1 MLIIDENNTK
11 ILVYDSIEE
20 LPATQHNDFNIA
32 ILEDENIGSN
42 IDAIERHN
50 RQILDF
56 LLMGNIEYALEQS
69 KNQNFCIQNIKANY
83 DFKKTAFC
91 HLIHSI
97 NGIEPV
103 SRNVEF
109 LTKLIEP
116 IKTETIY
123 FAVEEVKK
131 KLTQN

>member
-1 MLIIDENNTK
+1 MLIIDENGCK
-11 ILVYDSIEE
+11 VLVYDSIEE
-20 LPATQHNDFNIA
+20 LPANQHNEFNIA

-42 IDAIERHN
+42 IESIEKHN

-56 LLMGNIEYALEQS
+56 LMMNNAEYALEQA

-97 NGIEPV
+97 NGIEPA
-103 SRNVEF
+103 SRKVEF
-109 LTKLIEP
+109 LSKLIEP
-116 IKTETIY
+116 IPLQSIY
-123 FAVEEVKK
+123 TAVDEVKK
-131 KLTQN
+131 KLIPN